1 MDSFDILVI
10 LLSVTLGLSLIIWIA
25 VGILCIQVLKKIK
38 LASDSAREAV
48 EHVEAFT
55 SQLKN
60 IGRATAFGSV
70 INQVTKMFKGR
81 K

>member
-1 MDSFDILVI
+1 MESYDVLVI
-10 LLSVTLGLSLIIWIA
+10 LLSVALFISVIVWIV
-25 VGILCIQVLKKIK
+25 VGALCIQIMRKIK
-38 LASDSAREAV
+38 TASATAQQAV

-60 IGRATAFGSV
+60 AGKATAFGSV
-70 INQVTKMFKGR
+70 LGQVTRAFKGR